1 MRVVGRAFC
10 ASSAAPASAQSA
22 DSESSLHEARMSAIS
37 AIGSSPLP
45 PSIERAKEVPK
56 PEGPPDGE
64 SGPEEVREE
73 VVTSTYLPLPPG
85 PACS

>member
-1 MRVVGRAFC
+1 
-10 ASSAAPASAQSA
+10 
-22 DSESSLHEARMSAIS
+22 MSAIS